1 MSINKDTLSLTN
13 KDTLS
18 LTDRGMVSIKW
29 DNGMENLYGDFFPPL
44 MGTIILGIKPYC
56 WTKSVSQPDGKLD
69 L

>member
-29 DNGMENLYGDFFPPL
+29 DNGMENLYGDFFPR
-44 MGTIILGIKPYC
+44 
-56 WTKSVSQPDGKLD
+56 
-69 L
+69 